1 MQWRSLQETKLV
13 AAKAQHLDSK
23 TRLSDENREHD
34 QASGEIKTMDRSGI
48 ERFIMFYERLTK
60 KMLVETSKT
69 ADFTFSLNKEHEFF
83 SVHANVS
90 SP

>member
-1 MQWRSLQETKLV
+1 
-13 AAKAQHLDSK
+13 
-23 TRLSDENREHD
+23 
-34 QASGEIKTMDRSGI
+34 MDRSGI